1 MELCK
6 RHGRRIH
13 AKMTPML
20 QQFPFASGGPG
31 ANAGGWIDLFEP
43 GAEERSRL
51 EREYH
56 IAIPSR
62 EALQEIEASSRLRV
76 DGEVLYLSMPLRT
89 RDEAHGLAP
98 VPLGFILTPTL
109 LISMR
114 YLVLPVFDAVAAQLK
129 ARPASGSAAAFSA
142 LVDALVDNGADML
155 EQLASDLARVSLRT
169 FGQPGRA
176 AALTSERAP
185 ADQIAAGAPG
195 QRAVISRELR
205 ESLKS
210 VGAAG
215 DLLSRIGESLLGLQ
229 RITRYVEDM
238 AAWMPDDVKGR
249 LAAARA
255 DLNSLVDFESHLLGK
270 TQFLLDAVLGFI
282 NTEQN
287 DIFKVLTIVSVV
299 GIPPTLI
306 ASMYGM
312 NFHGMP
318 ELSWRWGYPY
328 VLTLIALSIV
338 LPIVWFKRR
347 GWW

>member
-1 MELCK
+1 ML
-6 RHGRRIH
+6 RH
-13 AKMTPML
+13 
-20 QQFPFASGGPG
+20 FPCAPGGPDSD
-31 ANAGGWIDLFEP
+31 AGGWIDLFEP
-43 GAEERSRL
+43 GSEERSQLQRD
-51 EREYH
+51 YH
-56 IAIPSR
+56 ISIPSR

-76 DGEVLYLSMPLRT
+76 EGQVLYLSMPLGI

-98 VPLGFILTPTL
+98 VPLGFILTPSL
-109 LISMR
+109 LVSLR
-114 YLVLPVFDAVAAQLK
+114 YRALRAFDTVAAQLQD
-129 ARPASGSAAAFSA
+129 RPATGSAAVFSA
-142 LVDALVDNGADML
+142 LVDAMVDNSADML
-155 EQLASDLARVSLRT
+155 EQLASDLAMVSLHT
-169 FGQPGRA
+169 FGDAGQV
-176 AALTSERAP
+176 AALMGERTP
-185 ADQIAAGAPG
+185 PKRIAGAASSRRG
-195 QRAVISRELR
+195 VISRELR
-205 ESLKS
+205 ESLRA

-215 DLLSRIGESLLGLQ
+215 DLLSSTRESLLGLQ

-238 AAWMPDDVKGR
+238 GAWIPEEVKAR
-249 LAAARA
+249 LASARA
-255 DLNSLVDFESHLLGK
+255 DLNSLVDFESHLSGK

-328 VLTLIALSIV
+328 GLTLIALSIV